1 MSSPATATQTSQ
13 TTQTR
18 HERPGAGTRRPSR
31 RPPVPAPPLGSLTQ
45 GGADGRG
52 TGEPCGSC
60 ASTAVTNLTMT
71 LSDGTPAS
79 FTSCR
84 TCGQR
89 RWTGSG
95 QHLSI
100 SEVLARATRS

>member
-1 MSSPATATQTSQ
+1 MTSTTGTTSTTSTTA
-13 TTQTR
+13 R
-18 HERPGAGTRRPSR
+18 ERPVTGSRRSSR
-31 RPPVPAPPLGSLTQ
+31 RPATPPPPLGSLTQ

-79 FTSCR
+79 LTSCR

-89 RWTGSG
+89 RWSGSG
-95 QHLSI
+95 RHLSI
-100 SEVLARATRS
+100 AEVLARATRS